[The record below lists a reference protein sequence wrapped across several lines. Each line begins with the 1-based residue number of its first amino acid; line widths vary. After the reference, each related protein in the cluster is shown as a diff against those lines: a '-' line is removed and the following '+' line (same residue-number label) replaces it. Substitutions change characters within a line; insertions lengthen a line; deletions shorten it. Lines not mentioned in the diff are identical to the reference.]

1 MNQIEMQVFKEY
13 LYEKGFILY
22 KPNQNLYCNFLIDNV
37 EDFKE
42 IVSQIDFIS
51 EQKKATMIRQFNTI
65 EPTITNLN
73 KYFCLSLNLTTQTTR
88 VASIKKLTQRDVE
101 NIERIPELQL
111 HFANMLIKS
120 DKSRMVFTNL
130 LL

>member
-1 MNQIEMQVFKEY
+1 MNQIEMQAFKEY

-22 KPNQNLYCNFLIDNV
+22 RPNQNLYCNFLIDNV
-37 EDFKE
+37 EDFTE
-42 IVSQIDFIS
+42 IVSKIDFIS
-51 EQKKATMIRQFNTI
+51 EQRKATMIRQFNTI
-65 EPTITNLN
+65 EPVIVSLK
-73 KYFCLSLNLTTQTTR
+73 KYFCLSLNLTTQTAR
-88 VASIKKLTQRDVE
+88 VAYVKRLTQKDVE
-101 NIERIPELQL
+101 NIETIPSLQL